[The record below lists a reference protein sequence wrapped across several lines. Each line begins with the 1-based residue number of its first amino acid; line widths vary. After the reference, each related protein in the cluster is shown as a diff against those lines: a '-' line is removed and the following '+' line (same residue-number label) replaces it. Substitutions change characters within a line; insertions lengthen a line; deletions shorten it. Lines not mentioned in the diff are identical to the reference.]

1 MSQARS
7 GGRFSARE
15 RAETAFA
22 QARAAD
28 ALPRVREELFGLA
41 RLLREQPLLRK
52 SLADIAIPPDV
63 KRAMLRDLFSSQL
76 DPNTLSLV
84 EDLAA
89 EDSVSHRLRQVLDDL
104 GVQAML
110 AEADAAG
117 EIPEVSDQL
126 FRFSR
131 LVDGTPEL
139 RSALTNPYLDDDRK
153 RAVVADLLSDRATAT
168 TVRLA
173 SWAAS
178 RPGDPAA
185 TLRSLADRAAARR
198 QRVIVEARTAI
209 DLDDERRVRLA
220 EALAVAAGS
229 AVDVEIVVDPSVVG
243 GVVARV
249 GDEVIDGSIRRRLAV
264 ALERMTR

>member
-41 RLLREQPLLRK
+41 GLLRTQPLLRK
-52 SLADIAIPPDV
+52 SLADIAIPPAA
-63 KRAMLRDLFSSQL
+63 KRGMLRDLFSRQL
-76 DPNTLSLV
+76 DQNTLSLV

-117 EIPEVSDQL
+117 EIPDVADQL

-131 LVDGTPEL
+131 VVDANPAL

-153 RAVVADLLSDRATAT
+153 RELVADLLADRAAGT
-168 TVRLA
+168 TVLLA
-173 SWAAS
+173 SWAAT

-185 TLRSLADRAAARR
+185 ALRAIADRAAARR

-209 DLDDERRVRLA
+209 DLDEDRRTRLA
-220 EALAVAAGS
+220 EALTEATGRP
-229 AVDVEIVVDPSVVG
+229 VDVQVVVDPSVVG

-249 GDEVIDGSIRRRLAV
+249 GDEVIDGSVRRKLAM